1 MRNVRIQYTKMADL
15 AKLMEEI
22 KSMSVIEL
30 SDFVKQL
37 EAEFGVSAAAPV
49 GVVAGAAAAEAPV
62 EEEKTE
68 FDVIL
73 KAIGPNKVAVIK
85 VVKEATGLG
94 LVEAKG
100 VVDGAPKAVKEN
112 VPKEAAEELVKK
124 LKDAGAEAELK

>member
-1 MRNVRIQYTKMADL
+1 MANL

-22 KSMSVIEL
+22 KSMTVIEL

-49 GVVAGAAAAEAPV
+49 GAVEAAGAAEAPV

-85 VVKEATGLG
+85 VFKEATGLG

-100 VVDGAPKAVKEN
+100 VVDNAPKAVKEN
-112 VPKEAAEELVKK
+112 VPKEVAEELVKK

>member
-1 MRNVRIQYTKMADL
+1 MANL

-22 KSMSVIEL
+22 KSMTVIEL

-49 GVVAGAAAAEAPV
+49 GAVAAAGAAEAPV

-100 VVDGAPKAVKEN
+100 VVDNAPKAVKEN
-112 VPKEAAEELVKK
+112 VPKEVAEELVKK